1 MTGKSCNV
9 GHNDMV
15 ADFAI
20 MGDMGIRHQQ
30 IMITDNRFSMAAGCS
45 TMNRGIFADL
55 VVGTNYQ
62 FSWFTFITEILRCAT
77 YHGKG
82 TDQVSLANGRG
93 AGDNR
98 MWLDSGVGTYA
109 DPGFNYGIRPNID
122 GGVYLGFGIYN
133 GSGMYGH
140 YILKF
145 Y

>member
-1 MTGKSCNV
+1 
-9 GHNDMV
+9 
-15 ADFAI
+15 
-20 MGDMGIRHQQ
+20 
-30 IMITDNRFSMAAGCS
+30 
-45 TMNRGIFADL
+45 
-55 VVGTNYQ
+55 
-62 FSWFTFITEILRCAT
+62 
-77 YHGKG
+77 
-82 TDQVSLANGRG
+82 
-93 AGDNR
+93 